1 MILDQYRAISGEYI
15 FVGRGTLENNA
26 VGDLRIRLQT
36 VPSGRTATLFG
47 HVEGGQ
53 IATYFYRER
62 DWLYRAFFSRRADA
76 LAEMSAEYRF
86 ALWGMR
92 AAGLFLHCASLLL
105 VFSQI
110 SRLRGGIPVLGGL
123 GKGLIAVFTFVP
135 AALLALLA
143 LVVAVTAYLFQNPLV
158 LLILLLLSRALII
171 VGRPFWQR
179 TQEV

>member
-47 HVEGGQ
+47 QVEGGQ
-53 IATYFYRER
+53 IAPYFYRER

-92 AAGLFLHCASLLL
+92 VAGSVLYWASFLLL
-105 VFSQI
+105 FSPV
-110 SRLRGGIPVLGGL
+110 SRLLGGVPLLGGL
-123 GKGLIAVFTFVP
+123 GKGPIAIVTFVA
-135 AALLALLA
+135 AAL
-143 LVVAVTAYLFQNPLV
+143 VAPVIGTFAYLFHNP
-158 LLILLLLSRALII
+158 LILLVCL
-171 VGRPFWQR
+171 P
-179 TQEV
+179 